1 MSRSRFMVAAGAMA
15 LALAGCSGR
24 GGVPAN
30 LPMQNVGAWRVSVRN
45 VPDPPQIGNNTLTIV
60 VRDASGKPLRGS
72 VDVIVAMEAMGTM
85 PRMES
90 RGKVKPAG
98 AGVFHASYGLAMGGE
113 WDVTVQL
120 RPDDGA
126 GAEAQY
132 RLSTSVKGLALV
144 EGTPSAAT
152 LAAPQAAISDTGA
165 VTIDAARRQSLGI
178 RTEAVRVRDLA
189 ASLRAPGRVAYDE
202 SHQAEISLKFGGWI
216 QSLAARVTGQTI
228 RAGEVL
234 FTAYSPELWSAQQEY
249 LEALQAAHASQNNP
263 SLASSSS
270 SIAEAAR
277 ERLMLWD
284 ISERDLAALER
295 SGKPLRALPIR
306 SSVSGV
312 VTEKDVV
319 QGSAFTAGQVLFR
332 VAQLDPIWVIASVPQ
347 QDAALVRPGMSAMIR
362 DPVGGSRQGRVSFV
376 SPALDSMTRTA
387 EVRVSIPN
395 PGARLQVGTFV
406 DVALVTPSVQRLAV
420 PESAVLPTGER
431 SLVFVD
437 LGGGRLAPRE
447 VQLGTRADGYIE
459 VRSGLQAGEIVVTS
473 GNFLVAAES
482 KLRSA
487 AQKW

>member
-1 MSRSRFMVAAGAMA
+1 
-15 LALAGCSGR
+15 
-24 GGVPAN
+24 VPAD
-30 LPMQNVGAWRVSVRN
+30 LPMQNVGAWRVGVSN
-45 VPDPPQIGNNTLTIV
+45 VPDPPRIGNNTLTIV
-60 VRDASGKPLRGS
+60 VRDPSGKPLRGS
-72 VDVIVAMEAMGTM
+72 VDVMVAMEAMGTM

-90 RGKVKPAG
+90 RGKVKAAG

-132 RLSTSVKGLALV
+132 RLSTSVQGLALV
-144 EGTPSAAT
+144 EGTPSSAAT
-152 LAAPQAAISDTGA
+152 SAAPQPATSDTGA

-178 RTEAVRVRDLA
+178 RTEAVQVRNLS

-216 QSLAARVTGQTI
+216 QVLSARVTGQTV

-234 FTAYSPELWSAQQEY
+234 FTVYSPELWSAQQEY

-270 SIAEAAR
+270 SIAEAAH

-284 ISERDLAALER
+284 ISERDLAAIER

-312 VTEKDVV
+312 VTEKNVV

-332 VAQLDPIWVIASVPQ
+332 VAQLDPVWVIASVPQ

-362 DPVGGSRQGRVSFV
+362 DPMGGSRQGRVSFV
-376 SPALDSMTRTA
+376 YPALDSMTRTA